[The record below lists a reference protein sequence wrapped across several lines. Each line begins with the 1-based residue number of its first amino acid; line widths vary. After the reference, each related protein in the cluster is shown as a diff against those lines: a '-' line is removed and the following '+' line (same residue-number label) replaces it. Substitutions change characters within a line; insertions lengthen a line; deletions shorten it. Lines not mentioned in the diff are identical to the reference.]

1 MNVHSFVRGLQA
13 ERDLE
18 YGWDVDSA
26 DKWSR
31 YMAKILHR
39 IKDRLALYCCCHMDE
54 HKDAT
59 GTEYTM
65 VACNK
70 TCNVMTATLARKNKV
85 FDIDQCANIN
95 QDLPSQVLRGDP

>member
-1 MNVHSFVRGLQA
+1 
-13 ERDLE
+13 
-18 YGWDVDSA
+18 
-26 DKWSR
+26 
-31 YMAKILHR
+31 
-39 IKDRLALYCCCHMDE
+39 MDFAFL
-54 HKDAT
+54 KDAT